1 MRRKELKALIDK
13 YIAEHFTG
21 DEGIANRRLQDS
33 FFSSFEED
41 FKFQNFFSMPQ
52 RLCARSEKIFDFD
65 KIFEQTASE
74 TFSEMLLRL
83 VKESGKKP
91 SEIYKRADLD
101 RQIFSRIKLNKDY
114 QPSKDTAITFAFALK
129 LDLPTTKK
137 LLETAGFALSNA
149 SKRDVIISCF
159 IDSEIFSLRKLNEN
173 LYDYGQA
180 VLLNRE

>member
-1 MRRKELKALIDK
+1 MRRKELQALIDK

-21 DEGIANRRLQDS
+21 DEILDYDLMEDN
-33 FFSSFEED
+33 FSSSIKFENCFPE
-41 FKFQNFFSMPQ
+41 PQ
-52 RLCARSEKIFDFD
+52 FLLPRSEEIFDFD
-65 KIFEQTASE
+65 KIFEQTESE
-74 TFSEMLLRL
+74 TFSEMLMRL

-114 QPSKDTAITFAFALK
+114 QPSKDTAIAFAFALK

-137 LLETAGFALSNA
+137 LLETAGFALSSA
-149 SKRDVIISCF
+149 SKRDVIISFF